1 MASQGSPATA
11 RVVVVMGVSG
21 VGKTAVGSRLADR
34 LGVPFEDADD
44 HHPEAN
50 RAKMASGIALDD
62 ADRAPW
68 LERLRRRVV
77 ECLTGGASLVLA
89 CSALKVAYR
98 DALAGGDPRV
108 VFLHLD
114 APRDFLAERIA
125 ARADHWFPPD
135 LLDSQF
141 AALER
146 PADAVRVDAT
156 PELERV
162 VESAIERL
170 RPHLPA

>member
-1 MASQGSPATA
+1 MASERTPSHA

-34 LGVPFEDADD
+34 LGFAFADADD
-44 HHPEAN
+44 DHPKAN
-50 RAKMASGIALDD
+50 RDKMASGTPLGD

-77 ECLTGGASLVLA
+77 ASLTGGTSLVLA
-89 CSALKVAYR
+89 CSALKAAYR

-108 VFLHLD
+108 VFVHLD
-114 APRDFLAERIA
+114 APRDFLAERIS
-125 ARADHWFPPD
+125 ARSGHWFPPD

-141 AALER
+141 AALET

-156 PELERV
+156 PELELV
-162 VESAIERL
+162 VEAAIERL
-170 RPHLPA
+170 GPHLPS